1 MIYFPQSQSQQMLS
15 RSCGVCKH
23 TWHIVHMWSLF
34 HSPVTIEGDTSD
46 SATIATQTMETF
58 LMSTPISEII
68 IASTKLAQWH
78 MTVQRY
84 VGSSGPKVNLSSVE
98 SAPGHSG
105 NNYHCYSIPM
115 YFFYLFSIYRSCN
128 GKKPNNVESFYK

>member
-1 MIYFPQSQSQQMLS
+1 
-15 RSCGVCKH
+15 
-23 TWHIVHMWSLF
+23 MWSLF

-98 SAPGHSG
+98 SAPGHPATITIVILSP
-105 NNYHCYSIPM
+105 CIFST
-115 YFFYLFSIYRSCN
+115 YFRFIDHVM
-128 GKKPNNVESFYK
+128 GKNPTTLNRFTSKGITFT